1 MCALDHYELCSVQ
14 RALAYLGPVFIRKY
28 PITQLAKVHNYVS
41 FTNFCE
47 SKKVEQLGD
56 PSA

>member
-47 SKKVEQLGD
+47 SKSTIHYFGQ
-56 PSA
+56 